1 MGFISEAH
9 QLIKTMK
16 ELTVTKII
24 KNQLNV

>member
-1 MGFISEAH
+1 MGFISKAH
-9 QLIKTMK
+9 QLIKTMN